1 MKRLHYLALIGA
13 IALGTALRFW
23 NLDAKPLWLDEV
35 ITAIF
40 SFGRSYYDVPLNVLF
55 PHYVLDQVFTL
66 KAGVSCPQIV
76 QTVSTE
82 SVHPPLFFCLLH
94 SWLQWISPLAQSW
107 VWKLR
112 SLPALFG
119 VGVIIAIYCLNRVA
133 FSPGAGL
140 MGAAL
145 MSVSPFAVYLSQ
157 EARHYTLPMLLITL
171 ALLGLVQIQQ
181 DLGQSRRL
189 RPLPWLGW
197 ILVNAFG
204 FYIHYFFLL
213 AFVAQAVTLVSLNV
227 WQRQR
232 SRYHWGAI
240 ALAIFGVGLS
250 YLPWLPTLLSHTGR
264 PETDWLSPFQ
274 PSWLDKLA
282 PLYQLPAAWLIM
294 VVSFPV
300 ENQPLWIA
308 IPAALLML
316 VFAVWF
322 VRQVSRGLKQL
333 WREPETHLATITL
346 ASFILCVLL
355 EFLGIV
361 YVLGKDITVV
371 PRYNF
376 VYYPAVCALLGA
388 SLTQLSQSSS
398 LPPKVSWFHYWSAYR
413 AQMSVLLVGL
423 LSCIFLGLG
432 FIFQKPYQ
440 PQQVAQN
447 LMLEP
452 TKPLVVIAGYD
463 TLLEI
468 ALGLSFDLAVHRR
481 SLVSPEPTENIYF
494 GFFSRQPTY
503 NQLWQNLAKA
513 ESPVPAPLNLWVVG
527 SGLRRQEFPEQLSL
541 PSQSG
546 TGVGTEAS
554 TGTGAA
560 TCDRDQEN
568 YHRIGVPYQRYR
580 CAER

>member
-55 PHYVLDQVFTL
+55 PHTVLDQVFTL
-66 KAGVSCPQIV
+66 KSGVSCPQIA

-94 SWLQWISPLAQSW
+94 SWLRWINPLAQSW

-119 VGVIIAIYCLNRVA
+119 VAAIVAIYGLNRVA
-133 FSPGAGL
+133 YAPKAGL
-140 MGAAL
+140 TAAAL
-145 MSVSPFAVYLSQ
+145 MAVSPFAVYLSQ

-171 ALLGLVQIQQ
+171 ALLSLVQMQQ
-181 DLGQSRRL
+181 DLWQSRRL

-197 ILVNAFG
+197 MLVNGIG

-213 AFVAQAVTLVSLNV
+213 AFVGQVVTLVGMAV
-227 WQRQR
+227 WQRSR
-232 SRYHWGAI
+232 ISRYHWGAI
-240 ALAIFGVGLS
+240 ALAISGVVLS
-250 YLPWLPTLLSHTGR
+250 YLPWLPTLLGHTSR

-274 PSWLDKLA
+274 SSWLDKLA

-294 VVSFPV
+294 VISFPV
-300 ENQPLWIA
+300 ENQPLWSA

-316 VFAVWF
+316 VFAIWLMRHVI
-322 VRQVSRGLKQL
+322 QGLKQL
-333 WREPETHLATITL
+333 WVQPETHLATITL
-346 ASFILCVLL
+346 TSFILCVLV

-388 SLTQLSQSSS
+388 SLTQLSQNSS
-398 LPPKVSWFHYWSAYR
+398 LPPRMAWSHYWSAYR
-413 AQMSVLLVGL
+413 VQISVLVVGL

-452 TKPLVVIAGYD
+452 TKPLMVVTGYD
-463 TLLEI
+463 TLLEV
-468 ALGLSFDLAVHRR
+468 ALGLSFDLEVHRR
-481 SLVSPEPTENIYF
+481 SLTSPELNQNVSF
-494 GFFSRQPTY
+494 GFLSRQPTY
-503 NQLWQNLAKA
+503 SQLWQNLANVQP
-513 ESPVPAPLNLWVVG
+513 PVSTPPNLWIVG
-527 SGLRRQEFPEQLSL
+527 SGLRQREFPEQLSL
-541 PSQSG
+541 PSQAKSG
-546 TGVGTEAS
+546 GETVACE
-554 TGTGAA
+554 
-560 TCDRDQEN
+560 RDEEN
-568 YHRIGVPYQRYR
+568 YHRIGVPYQLYR
-580 CAER
+580 CAAR

>member
-1 MKRLHYLALIGA
+1 MKRLHYWALIGA
-13 IALGTALRFW
+13 IALGAVLRFW

-40 SFGRSYYDVPLNVLF
+40 SFGRSYYDVPLSVLF
-55 PHYVLDQVFTL
+55 PHTVLERVFTL
-66 KAGVSCPQIV
+66 KAGVSCPQIA

-94 SWLQWISPLAQSW
+94 SWLQWINPVAQSW

-119 VGVIIAIYCLNRVA
+119 VGVIIAIYGLNRVA
-133 FSPGAGL
+133 FSPKAGL
-140 MGAAL
+140 MAAAL
-145 MSVSPFAVYLSQ
+145 MAVSPFAVYLSQ

-171 ALLGLVQIQQ
+171 ALLGLVQMQQ
-181 DLGQSRRL
+181 DLWRSQRL

-197 ILVNAFG
+197 MLVNGLG

-213 AFVAQAVTLVSLNV
+213 AFVGQVITLVGMAA
-227 WQRQR
+227 WQRSR
-232 SRYHWGAI
+232 ISRYHWGAI
-240 ALAIFGVGLS
+240 ALAISGVALS
-250 YLPWLPTLLSHTGR
+250 YLPWVPTLLSHTGR

-294 VVSFPV
+294 VISLPV

-316 VFAVWF
+316 VFAVWL
-322 VRQVSRGLKQL
+322 SRYVIRGFKQL
-333 WREPETHLATITL
+333 WREPETHLPTITL
-346 ASFILCVLL
+346 SGFILCVLL

-388 SLTQLSQSSS
+388 SLARLSANH
-398 LPPKVSWFHYWSAYR
+398 PGPEKVSWQYYWTAYR
-413 AQMSVLLVGL
+413 VQISVLLVGF

-432 FIFQKPYQ
+432 LIFQKPYQ
-440 PQQVAQN
+440 PQRVAEDF
-447 LMLEP
+447 LLEP
-452 TKPLVVIAGYD
+452 TKPLVVVTGYD
-463 TLLEI
+463 TLLEV
-468 ALGLSFDLAVHRR
+468 ALGLSFDLEVHRR
-481 SLVSPEPTENIYF
+481 SLMSPEANQNISF
-494 GFFSRQPTY
+494 GFLSRQPTY
-503 NQLWQNLAKA
+503 SQLWQNLANVQP
-513 ESPVPAPLNLWVVG
+513 PVSTPPNLWIVG
-527 SGLRRQEFPEQLSL
+527 SGLRRREFPEQLNL
-541 PSQSG
+541 PSQG
-546 TGVGTEAS
+546 NGGIEAV
-554 TGTGAA
+554 
-560 TCDRDQEN
+560 TCDRDEEQ
-568 YHRIGVPYQRYR
+568 YYRIGIPYQLYR
-580 CAER
+580 CAAR